1 MQGVNATRLTMPS
14 PSIDAGRV
22 VHFRPRGA
30 APQAGLVGPR
40 RRVNENATVKDPVK
54 HEMAAESDDNRRTL
68 VNIIAAVIIIVLMIL
83 GGWVAR
89 TMAEMQS
96 DQDCSLSVN
105 TNCSEIYVPHVSA
118 RHLAFLNR

>member
-1 MQGVNATRLTMPS
+1 MPS
-14 PSIDAGRV
+14 PSIDARRV

-30 APQAGLVGPR
+30 APQDGLMGPR
-40 RRVNENATVKDPVK
+40 WRVNENASVQNPAKY
-54 HEMAAESDDNRRTL
+54 EMAAESDDNRRTL
-68 VNIIAAVIIIVLMIL
+68 VNFIAAVIIIVLVIM

-96 DQDCSLSVN
+96 DQDCSLSVS
-105 TNCSEIYVPHVSA
+105 TNCSQIYVPHVSA